1 MRKGLDNL
9 DDYRLTKSERG
20 LGDSGKNKQ
29 IQMSGSAKKAP
40 GTNVFL
46 YYCMLSGFAWRIA
59 WNLIVAFPEEQVW
72 NELNP
77 NQVIIC

>member
-1 MRKGLDNL
+1 MLLSLKLLPSLVTSCMRKGLDNL

-46 YYCMLSGFAWRIA
+46 YYCMLSGFA
-59 WNLIVAFPEEQVW
+59 
-72 NELNP
+72 
-77 NQVIIC
+77 

>member
-20 LGDSGKNKQ
+20 LGDSRKNKQ

-40 GTNVFL
+40 GTNVFF
-46 YYCMLSGFAWRIA
+46 YYCMLSGFA
-59 WNLIVAFPEEQVW
+59 
-72 NELNP
+72 
-77 NQVIIC
+77 